1 MDSDQSSILAF
12 IKYIVALNQKKIK
25 IAVQINPKIKTIH
38 QVSII
43 ISYTEIS
50 QRGREME
57 TSFICTKVSISMI
70 NEGIN

>member
-1 MDSDQSSILAF
+1 MGQSSILAF

-25 IAVQINPKIKTIH
+25 IAVQINPKIKIIH

-43 ISYTEIS
+43 ISYTGIS

>member
-1 MDSDQSSILAF
+1 MGQSSILAF

-43 ISYTEIS
+43 ISYKGIS
-50 QRGREME
+50 QRGRETE